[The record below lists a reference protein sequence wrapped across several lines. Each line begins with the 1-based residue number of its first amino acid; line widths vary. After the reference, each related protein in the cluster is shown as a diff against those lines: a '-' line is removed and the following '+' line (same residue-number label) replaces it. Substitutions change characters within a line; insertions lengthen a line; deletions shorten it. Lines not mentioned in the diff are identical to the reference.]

1 MSNLLGPRD
10 ENGIPV
16 PMTVDE
22 SIASMKASLLK
33 KIKRSAYVYR
43 VDCGG
48 CNGCEIEIFA
58 TLSPLFDAERFGIKV
73 VPSPRHADILLFT
86 GAVTRAMRS
95 PALRAWQSAPDPKIC
110 ISYGACGNSGG
121 IFHDLYC
128 VWGGTDKIVPVDVYI
143 PGCPPTPAAT
153 LYGFA
158 MALGLLEQKIHARV
172 PGEQDERPTE
182 LLHPDMVQ
190 PLRVRIDREARRL
203 AGYRYGRQIADDYM
217 RLLGQGDSRWCA
229 LAGGGKE
236 SAPDR
241 DRHPSEPGGR
251 GSAYPMSE
259 TVVFSQLSRK
269 FIDENDATP
278 DQAQQVVYY
287 SLAIGHHLGVIDCLE
302 AALSCPW
309 QAYLAW
315 IATLEE
321 GSTARRKM
329 EGVPKYGEIVIDSNH
344 VTMLANAFDKAQARQ
359 TPEQQA
365 WSKTLLSMLHDIHQE
380 SAIYLMVRRLRD

>member
-1 MSNLLGPRD
+1 MSTLLGPRD

-143 PGCPPTPAAT
+143 PGCLPTPAAT

-158 MALGLLEQKIHARV
+158 MALGLLEQKIHARL
-172 PGEQDERPTE
+172 PGELDEQPTE
-182 LLHPDMVQ
+182 LLHADMVQ

-217 RLLGQGDSRWCA
+217 RLLGQGDSQVLRWLEA
-229 LAGGGKE
+229 EKDPRLTEIVTHLNQVVEGG
-236 SAPDR
+236 
-241 DRHPSEPGGR
+241 
-251 GSAYPMSE
+251 AYPMSE

-309 QAYLAW
+309 DAYLAW
-315 IATLEE
+315 IATLEA
-321 GSTARRKM
+321 GSAARRKM
-329 EGVPKYGEIVIDSNH
+329 EGVPKYGEIVIDSSH
-344 VTMLANAFDKAQARQ
+344 VAMLANAFDKAQSAQ
-359 TPEQQA
+359 TPQQQA